1 MVRTLKEVSMAG
13 KKLDRT
19 HARTALEVVR
29 ESPTIA
35 LITVAPAVVVFG
47 VVWWLFGFWAAILLA
62 LVFGVAAVATRA
74 LR

>member
-1 MVRTLKEVSMAG
+1 MAG

-19 HARTALEVVR
+19 NARTALEVVR
-29 ESPTIA
+29 ESPPTIA
-35 LITVAPAVVVFG
+35 FITVAPPAVVVFG

-62 LVFGVAAVATRA
+62 LVFGVAAVATQK

>member
-1 MVRTLKEVSMAG
+1 MSRTLKEVSMAG

>member
-1 MVRTLKEVSMAG
+1 MVG

-19 HARTALEVVR
+19 RLDGSKARTALEVVR

-62 LVFGVAAVATRA
+62 VIFGVGAVVTRK

>member
-1 MVRTLKEVSMAG
+1 MAG

-62 LVFGVAAVATRA
+62 LVFGVAAVATQK

>member
-1 MVRTLKEVSMAG
+1 MAG

-19 HARTALEVVR
+19 NARTALEVVR

-35 LITVAPAVVVFG
+35 LITIAPAVVVFG
-47 VVWWLFGFWAAILLA
+47 VVWWLVNFWAALL
-62 LVFGVAAVATRA
+62 LVVIFGIAAVATGK

>member
-1 MVRTLKEVSMAG
+1 MAG

-19 HARTALEVVR
+19 NARTALEVVR

-35 LITVAPAVVVFG
+35 FIPGAPAVVVFG

-62 LVFGVAAVATRA
+62 LVFGVAAVATQK